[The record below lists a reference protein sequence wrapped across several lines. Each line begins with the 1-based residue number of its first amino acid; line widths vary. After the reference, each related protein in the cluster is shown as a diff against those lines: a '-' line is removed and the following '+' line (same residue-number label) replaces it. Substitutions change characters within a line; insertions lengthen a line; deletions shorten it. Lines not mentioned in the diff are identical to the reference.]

1 MSPTLRDDSDLSACL
16 ATLKNVTSTNI
27 DIDTSTFVSVVWFL
41 AIWSLVSHSLNI
53 IYRVRHLLDLRF
65 LSQHGYGR
73 RWNYKHAMDLDCL
86 LAPDSANRFDEMKRD
101 YRVTRDLRIYNFHLS
116 ALSFLVAL
124 ICDFPWSAA
133 MVFKINVSN
142 MGLVE
147 QLSLATAG
155 VSFGSKVKNAWNLLH
170 NWRQYII
177 AVTTAGKLLQLIPS
191 DVICAT
197 GVSTLIGTRQA
208 VDDVWAQI
216 SSKTVHG
223 HRIPSLI
230 VVGSSGRDPKAL
242 KSALSALVLP
252 ERTAVVGLSS
262 CAGITVDGVFSG
274 RAFAESTTTD
284 APVVSMFA
292 VCDDDGIYEVEH
304 ATFDN
309 AVDMSSDAI
318 DASVRNM
325 VRKIMKRHDG
335 YISDARQARP
345 PREDQIDARV
355 FLRLHNEEGAVPA
368 IVWVQT
374 SQIPCE
380 LVLRTLQAEWGEKIR
395 CVGGCAADEKIR
407 DERTHLIYSQS
418 TDVESAL
425 RNCDDQCAS
434 TSSVHLQ
441 VENMGNTRNFSTAC
455 AGISIAACWPSV
467 QIRTAFES
475 GFSESGHVGTITKVG
490 DNRIVK
496 EIDGEPAAIKYDN
509 WTCGLL
515 SELRDA
521 RSQEL
526 QHQIKGHGQSNKESA
541 DNIHEPLM
549 VLAETSP
556 WPLAVEQGVGANGDF
571 RLRIIHPIF
580 CNSDDSIAVA
590 SGVHVGDKVHLVYGS
605 RNRLVQNLPLLAERI
620 VERIE
625 DSHALLPIEKQVCG
639 TISIYCG
646 GCLLHVQ
653 DRIHEMSSRLSEE
666 LGSQPMIC
674 FFTFGE
680 VGAWSGGQSYL
691 GNLMSS
697 ILIFTSSKLVA
708 RVVDIES
715 GRILVEGYK
724 NYNQAARENNA
735 MRQLLKRNEMERM
748 GQGVRQ
754 LTFSRKRSSL
764 IISRK

>member
-1 MSPTLRDDSDLSACL
+1 
-16 ATLKNVTSTNI
+16 
-27 DIDTSTFVSVVWFL
+27 
-41 AIWSLVSHSLNI
+41 
-53 IYRVRHLLDLRF
+53 
-65 LSQHGYGR
+65 
-73 RWNYKHAMDLDCL
+73 
-86 LAPDSANRFDEMKRD
+86 
-101 YRVTRDLRIYNFHLS
+101 
-116 ALSFLVAL
+116 
-124 ICDFPWSAA
+124 
-133 MVFKINVSN
+133 
-142 MGLVE
+142 
-147 QLSLATAG
+147 LATAG

-177 AVTTAGKLLQLIPS
+177 ATTTAGKLLQLIPS
-191 DVICAT
+191 DVVCAT
-197 GVSTLIGTRQA
+197 GVSTLTGTRQA

-216 SSKTVHG
+216 SSKTAHG

-252 ERTAVVGLSS
+252 ERTALVGLSS
-262 CAGITVDGVFSG
+262 CAGVTVDGVFSG
-274 RAFAESTTTD
+274 RAFAESKTTD

-309 AVDMSSDAI
+309 AVDMSPDAI
-318 DASVRNM
+318 EASVRNM
-325 VRKIMKRHDG
+325 VRKIMKRHDD

-345 PREDQIDARV
+345 PREDEIDARV
-355 FLRLHNEEGAVPA
+355 FLRLHNKEGAVPA

-407 DERTHLIYSQS
+407 DERTHLIFSQS
-418 TDVESAL
+418 ADVESAL
-425 RNCDDQCAS
+425 RNRDDQCAS
-434 TSSVHLQ
+434 ASRVHLQ
-441 VENMGNTRNFSTAC
+441 VENMGQMRKFSTAC

-490 DNRIVK
+490 DSRTVK
-496 EIDGEPAAIKYDN
+496 EIDGKPAAIKYDN

-515 SELRDA
+515 SELRDK

-526 QHQIKGHGQSNKESA
+526 LHQAKGRPGGLARRA
-541 DNIHEPLM
+541 DGDPRAAAPMSTEKVRGAAVKTGSPVIHEPLM

-571 RLRIIHPIF
+571 RLRIVHPIF

-605 RNRLVQNLPLLAERI
+605 RNRLVQNLPILAERI

-625 DSHALLPIEKQVCG
+625 DSHALLPIEKKVCG

-666 LGSQPMIC
+666 LGSRPMMC
-674 FFTFGE
+674 VFTFGE

-691 GNLMSS
+691 GNLMNS

-708 RVVDIES
+708 RVIDIES

-754 LTFSRKRSSL
+754 LTLSRKRSSL
-764 IISRK
+764 VTHQ